1 MGKKVLVIGSSYFVG
16 RVFCLQAA
24 RTGDF
29 GLTVIN
35 RGNAPLGKPDIREHA
50 FDRNDDAAIRANL
63 LPLLAGERFDALIDT
78 CAYEPGQI
86 QKILGLFGD
95 RIGHYI
101 YISTASVYA
110 VGDLSERREGD
121 PVMAEPKQRTEMTD
135 YVYKKLLLE
144 RELTAA
150 CEPRGIPWT
159 ILRPTI
165 IFGPFSYA
173 PRERWFI
180 ERIAKGQPVPVL
192 TDAPAAF
199 NMVYVHDI
207 SRALQILVGDE
218 RGHNQIFNLAAPERI
233 TWPLFYD
240 SLERCNGAPYE
251 RRPCTQ
257 AQAAAESL
265 PLTMPT
271 THDEL
276 YSGEKFAKT
285 FALQYT
291 PYDDAMKK
299 TFEVF
304 KGVYAG

>member
-1 MGKKVLVIGSSYFVG
+1 MTKKVLVIGGSYFVG

-24 RTGDF
+24 RTEDF
-29 GLTVIN
+29 ALTVLN
-35 RGNAPLGKPDIREHA
+35 RGNAPLDRPNIREHV
-50 FDRNDDAAIRANL
+50 FNRDDDAAIRAQM
-63 LPLLAGERFDALIDT
+63 LPRLADERFDALIDT

-86 QKILGLFGD
+86 RKALELFGD
-95 RIGHYI
+95 RIGQYV

-110 VGDLSERREGD
+110 ANDLSERREGD
-121 PVMAEPKQRTEMTD
+121 PVMAEPERHTEMTD

-144 RELTAA
+144 GELGAE
-150 CEPRGIPWT
+150 CERRGIPWT

-165 IFGPFSYA
+165 IFGPFNYA

-180 ERIAKGQPVPVL
+180 ERIVKGQPAPVL

-207 SRALQILVGDE
+207 SKALQILVGDP

-251 RRPCTQ
+251 RRACTV
-257 AQAAAESL
+257 AQAAADGL

-271 THDEL
+271 TWDEL
-276 YSGEKFAKT
+276 YNGEKFAQT
-285 FALQYT
+285 FAFQYT
-291 PYDDAMKK
+291 PFEAAMKK
-299 TFEVF
+299 TFEAF
-304 KGVYAG
+304 RGVYAG